1 MGASN
6 RQKRSEQQ
14 GADGPLTRRGDSL
27 GVSTTPSVRLPEARL
42 RVDSDGHSK
51 AGRVVVTVPDVSG
64 AAEQSDRGRPLD
76 VLIVTQA
83 AIYGVAVYVRQLTE
97 AAVAAGHS
105 VTVACP
111 GSNKGPLAG
120 WIESAKA
127 KHEVLNMV
135 RQPALRDIFD
145 LWSIRR
151 LAQGRDVVHLHSSK
165 AAALGRVAVAS
176 LGRRRPAII
185 VTPHYWSWLVGG
197 RLARAYRWIER
208 ILAHHCDVIV
218 AVSEREAAQGR
229 VELAAAD
236 RVTLIHNGV
245 DRTHFSPN
253 GVRAD
258 RHTIS
263 PLIVCVGRLSEQKGQ
278 DVAIWALARLENR
291 TARLRF
297 VGGDNTHG
305 EREQLEALALSLGVA
320 HRIEW
325 RGEVV
330 DTAPEFRAADLVI
343 APSRWEG
350 MSLALLEAMAC
361 GAAMVV
367 TDVSGSEVLK
377 GAGVIVPPNDPQA
390 LADAIDGLLTDAPRR
405 QRLSEAARE
414 RSHSYDLAS
423 TMRRNLDLWSE
434 LAAETTHYSQRR
446 PTSKSKGRHPT
457 RTSPTDG

>member
-1 MGASN
+1 
-6 RQKRSEQQ
+6 
-14 GADGPLTRRGDSL
+14 
-27 GVSTTPSVRLPEARL
+27 
-42 RVDSDGHSK
+42 
-51 AGRVVVTVPDVSG
+51 VVTVTEVSG
-64 AAEQSDRGRPLD
+64 AAEQANPSRPLE

-83 AIYGVAVYVRQLTE
+83 VIYGVAVYVRQLTE

-105 VTVACP
+105 VTVVCP
-111 GSNKGPLAG
+111 GSDKGPLAG
-120 WIESAKA
+120 WIASAEA

-135 RQPALRDIFD
+135 RQPAPRDLLD

-151 LAQGRDVVHLHSSK
+151 LAKGRDIVHLHSSK

-176 LGRRRPAII
+176 LGRRRPAVV

-208 ILAHHCDVIV
+208 ILARHCDVIV
-218 AVSEREAAQGR
+218 AVSEREAAEGR
-229 VELAAAD
+229 VVLAAAD

-253 GVRAD
+253 GLQAD
-258 RHTIS
+258 RDPTL

-278 DVAIWALARLENR
+278 DVAIRALARLGNR
-291 TARLRF
+291 SALLRL

-305 EREQLEALALSLGVA
+305 EREQLEALARSLGVG

-330 DTAPEFRAADLVI
+330 DTAPEFRAADLVV

-361 GAAMVV
+361 GAAMIVS
-367 TDVSGSEVLK
+367 DVSGSEVLK
-377 GAGVIVPPNDPQA
+377 GAGVIVPPNDPLA
-390 LADAIDGLLTDAPRR
+390 LADAIDALLADVPRR
-405 QRLSEAARE
+405 RRLSEAARE

-434 LAAETTHYSQRR
+434 LVSEPRRYSHQR
-446 PTSKSKGRHPT
+446 TSKGNGRHRS
-457 RTSPTDG
+457 RTSPTDD

>member
-1 MGASN
+1 
-6 RQKRSEQQ
+6 
-14 GADGPLTRRGDSL
+14 
-27 GVSTTPSVRLPEARL
+27 L
-42 RVDSDGHSK
+42 RVVSDGRGK
-51 AGRVVVTVPDVSG
+51 ASPVVVTVPEVSG
-64 AAEQSDRGRPLD
+64 AAERADRGKPLD

-83 AIYGVAVYVRQLTE
+83 AIYGVAVYVSQLTE

-111 GSNKGPLAG
+111 GSGKGPLAG
-120 WIESAKA
+120 WIQRAEA

-135 RQPALRDIFD
+135 RQPAFRDLFD

-151 LAQGRDVVHLHSSK
+151 LARGRDVVHLHSSK

-176 LGRRRPAII
+176 LGRHRPAIV

-197 RLARAYRWIER
+197 RLAGLYRWIER
-208 ILAHHCDVIV
+208 ILARHCDVIV
-218 AVSEREAAQGR
+218 AVSEREAAEGR
-229 VELAAAD
+229 IVLGTAD

-245 DRTHFSPN
+245 DRTHFSPH

-258 RHTIS
+258 RRST
-263 PLIVCVGRLSEQKGQ
+263 PLLIVCVGRLSEQKGQ
-278 DVAIWALARLENR
+278 DVAIRALARLGNR
-291 TARLRF
+291 TAQLRL
-297 VGGDNTHG
+297 VGGDNSGG
-305 EREQLEALALSLGVA
+305 EREMLEALALSLGVD

-361 GAAMVV
+361 GAPMVV
-367 TDVSGSEVLK
+367 TDVSGSEVVE

-390 LADAIDGLLTDAPRR
+390 LADAIDALLADAPRR
-405 QRLSEAARE
+405 RQLSAAARE
-414 RSHSYDLAS
+414 RSHSYDLES
-423 TMRRNLDLWSE
+423 TLRRNLDLWSDLASGATHSPRHRVYEREQARPPQE
-434 LAAETTHYSQRR
+434 L
-446 PTSKSKGRHPT
+446 
-457 RTSPTDG
+457 SPTDD